1 MSAVRRRI
9 EATQDQSVIR
19 QATLARATARREKL
33 QAMFDNASFVDM
45 ALRQGRYLRL
55 CAAIAWASER
65 EERARDAIETDRM
78 VDQLRRVASGDAN
91 RGAH

>member
-1 MSAVRRRI
+1 MGAAEKRI
-9 EATQDQSVIR
+9 ETTRAPATDR
-19 QATLARATARREKL
+19 RAALARASARREKL

-65 EERARDAIETDRM
+65 EERAREALETDRM
-78 VDQLRRVASGDAN
+78 VDRLRGVASGAGIGS
-91 RGAH
+91 R

>member
-1 MSAVRRRI
+1 MSAVRKRI
-9 EATQDQSVIR
+9 ERTQDPHTIR
-19 QATLARATARREKL
+19 SAALARATARREKL

-65 EERARDAIETDRM
+65 EERAREAIETDKM
-78 VDQLRRVASGDAN
+78 VDQLRRVASGGTKS
-91 RGAH
+91 GAR

>member
-1 MSAVRRRI
+1 MSAVKKRI
-9 EATQDQSVIR
+9 EQTRDLPVIR
-19 QATLARATARREKL
+19 RATLARATARREKL

-78 VDQLRRVASGDAN
+78 VDQLRRVASGDAKRN
-91 RGAH
+91 AR